1 MNKII
6 ILTLFALSALSM
18 NAQTIR
24 NGESIHT
31 GGCRLAGTEI
41 IITHTGS
48 TLEINI
54 SNYTGDAVVYVT
66 DEYGFVIDAD
76 WISIKEHGDIEQDI
90 DAIEP
95 GKYTINIETEKGVVS
110 ESFAKEQE

>member
-1 MNKII
+1 MNKSI
-6 ILTLFALSALSM
+6 ILTLFVLSALGM

-41 IITHTGS
+41 TITHTGS
-48 TLEINI
+48 SLDIDI
-54 SNYTGDAVVYVT
+54 SKYTGDIVIYVT
-66 DEYGFVIDAD
+66 DENGFVIDAD
-76 WISIKEHGDIEQDI
+76 WISINEHGDIIQDI

-95 GKYTINIETEKGVVS
+95 GKYTINIETEKGGVS
-110 ESFAKEQE
+110 ETFEKE

>member
-41 IITHTGS
+41 TITHTGS

-54 SNYTGDAVVYVT
+54 SKYTGDAVVYVT
-66 DEYGFVIDAD
+66 DEYGFVVDID
-76 WISIKEHGDIEQDI
+76 WTSIKEHGDIEQDI

-95 GKYTINIETEKGVVS
+95 GRYTINIETENGVVS
-110 ESFAKEQE
+110 ETFEKE

>member
-1 MNKII
+1 MNKIE
-6 ILTLFALSALSM
+6 ILALFVLSALDI

-41 IITHTGS
+41 TITHTGLS
-48 TLEINI
+48 LDIDI
-54 SNYTGDAVVYVT
+54 YKYTGDVVIYVT
-66 DEYGFVIDAD
+66 DEYGFVINAD
-76 WISIKEHGDIEQDI
+76 WVSINEHGDIEQDI

-95 GKYTINIETEKGVVS
+95 GKYTINIETEKGFAS
-110 ESFAKEQE
+110 ETFEKE

>member
-1 MNKII
+1 MNKFI
-6 ILTLFALSALSM
+6 ILTLFVLGTSDLK
-18 NAQTIR
+18 AQTIR
-24 NGESIHT
+24 NGESIHS

-41 IITHTGS
+41 TITHTGT

-54 SNYTGDAVVYVT
+54 SKYTGEAVVYVT
-66 DEYGFVIDAD
+66 DEYGFVVDAD
-76 WISIKEHGDIEQDI
+76 RVSVKEHGDIEQDI

-110 ESFAKEQE
+110 ETFAKE

>member
-6 ILTLFALSALSM
+6 ILTLFVLSALGM

-31 GGCRLAGTEI
+31 GGCRFAGTEVT
-41 IITHTGS
+41 ITHAGTS
-48 TLEINI
+48 IDI
-54 SNYTGDAVVYVT
+54 SISQYTGDAVVYVT

-76 WISIKEHGDIEQDI
+76 RLSIKEYGEIEQDI

-95 GKYTINIETEKGVVS
+95 GKYAINIETEKGVVS
-110 ESFAKEQE
+110 ETFEKE

>member
-6 ILTLFALSALSM
+6 VLALFVLSALGM

-41 IITHTGS
+41 TITHAGLS
-48 TLEINI
+48 LDIDI
-54 SNYTGDAVVYVT
+54 SKYTGNVIIYVT
-66 DEYGFVIDAD
+66 DEQGLVVDAD
-76 WISIKEHGDIEQDI
+76 WVSIIEHGDITQDI

-95 GKYTINIETEKGVVS
+95 GKYTISIETEKGAIS
-110 ESFAKEQE
+110 ESFEKE